1 MNYPMLWYNFA
12 HDLSSTLFFA
22 KSIQDSIYKEQG
34 LLISSLDCRDIDGR
48 VLIGFRG
55 VSFALYTLKISR
67 VLMFART
74 RIQSHADMPRSIR
87 LLIIKG
93 ICQRSGKNAWES

>member
-1 MNYPMLWYNFA
+1 MNYPTLWYDFA
-12 HDLSSTLFFA
+12 HDLSSRLFVA

-55 VSFALYTLKISR
+55 FSFALYTLKI
-67 VLMFART
+67 
-74 RIQSHADMPRSIR
+74 
-87 LLIIKG
+87 
-93 ICQRSGKNAWES
+93 ESVDVR